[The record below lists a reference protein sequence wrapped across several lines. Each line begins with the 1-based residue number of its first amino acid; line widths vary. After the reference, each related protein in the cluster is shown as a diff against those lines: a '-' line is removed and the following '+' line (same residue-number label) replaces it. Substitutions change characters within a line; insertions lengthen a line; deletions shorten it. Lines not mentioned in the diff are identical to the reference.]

1 MTIKGEKVT
10 ASDLYNRLIT
20 SINKVYDDVVTRK
33 ASTGG
38 FIDEKASPDEHYLFD
53 NPKHVVDGPCY
64 AFLIH
69 GHGPAVGGYGFQI
82 DIDEPMNSKDVSI
95 QDNKVSNVKCWTNE
109 IPSAVVNG
117 KVQNDVRGAVLQ
129 FVSSY
134 DGKPLAIND
143 DGTYRGN
150 VVADM
155 QIMVAKA
162 IKEGVLDI
170 NEAELQSVSTI
181 DDEVIEWASTA
192 GAKFSPAYRCNGDS
206 MHHVSKGMAMLRLED
221 TKGFKIKGNT
231 FSNIKNLSFKQF
243 DVSKCTDFHV
253 GASVENLQEIEGGN
267 VRVISIAAVAPYGN
281 GNVSILRKNKIRRVG
296 SKNGKVVIGID
307 IQGRSFGIDIDKNDV
322 NLNQEANEETTDNIV
337 AMRVRQFVHSGSV
350 NVGIKNVFREE
361 TQILNSVRRLGDEK
375 RKAMLFEAHKN
386 VNHNEWQ
393 TGGCP
398 FA

>member
-1 MTIKGEKVT
+1 MTIQGEKVT

-33 ASTGG
+33 DSTGG
-38 FIDEKASPDEHYLFD
+38 FIDDQASPDEHYLFD
-53 NPKHVVDGPCY
+53 NPNHVVDGPCY

-69 GHGPAVGGYGFQI
+69 GHGPAVGGYGFAL
-82 DIDEPMNSKDVSI
+82 DSNEPMISSDVTI

-117 KVQNDVRGAVLQ
+117 KVQNDVRGAILQ
-129 FVSSY
+129 FISSH

-162 IKEGVLDI
+162 IKEGDLDI
-170 NEAELQSVSTI
+170 NKAQLQSVSTI
-181 DDEVIEWASTA
+181 DDEVIEWASKA

-231 FSNIKNLSFKQF
+231 FSNIRNLSFKPF
-243 DVSKCTDFHV
+243 EVSKCTDFHV
-253 GASVENLQEIEGGN
+253 GASVENLKEIQGGN
-267 VRVISIAAVAPYGN
+267 VRVISIAAVAPYEN
-281 GNVSILRKNKIRRVG
+281 GNVSIIKKNKVRRVG
-296 SKNGKVVIGID
+296 SKYGNVVIGID
-307 IQGRSFGIDIDKNDV
+307 IQGRSFGIDIDMNDV
-322 NLNQEANEETTDNIV
+322 NLDKEANEETTDNII
-337 AMRVRQFVHSGSV
+337 AMRVRQFVDSGSV
-350 NVGIKNVFREE
+350 IVGNENVFSEE
-361 TQILNSVRRLGDEK
+361 TQVLNSVHRLGDVR
-375 RKAMLFEAHKN
+375 RKAMLLEAHEN
-386 VNHNEWQ
+386 VYRNEWQ